1 MMSLYLEIFKGNQ
14 RNAIIRIGK
23 LHVFAGEKIIHNS
36 VKLHGYLAKKKKDI
50 ADVNGKQSPGELLF
64 GASQV
69 LPTKLVNNLEIV

>member
-1 MMSLYLEIFKGNQ
+1 MISLYLEIFKGNQ

-36 VKLHGYLAKKKKDI
+36 VKLHGYLAQKKDI